1 MPSACL
7 RVSRG
12 RTASSRG
19 QPYHLATAC
28 RDHAIPFDAG
38 AANVGGSAL
47 IRLENT
53 MDSLFNRNTND
64 VANNEIGAAELTPR
78 HAQSAASA
86 AVVNPLYAGESAG
99 EHTMPTGTSA
109 PAPDTC
115 AYVAEPAPQQT
126 APTKECD
133 GKQPGRAT
141 NLLLVATLAAV
152 CGLAGGLAGG
162 AIMSAATGGST
173 QAAQGSMGGGQ
184 GGMQGGGAPSADGTT
199 GNGGEGTADGSAPS
213 GQAPTGSP
221 DASGSSDTSAD
232 GSTDGSNGVPSDLP
246 SGTGDSSAT
255 SQTSLSA

>member
-1 MPSACL
+1 
-7 RVSRG
+7 
-12 RTASSRG
+12 
-19 QPYHLATAC
+19 
-28 RDHAIPFDAG
+28 
-38 AANVGGSAL
+38 
-47 IRLENT
+47 
-53 MDSLFNRNTND
+53 MDSLFNRNTD
-64 VANNEIGAAELTPR
+64 GVIGSESSEPNTASQ
-78 HAQSAASA
+78 HAASGVPA

-162 AIMSAATGGST
+162 AIMNATAGGST

-184 GGMQGGGAPSADGTT
+184 GGMQGSGAQSADGTT

-213 GQAPTGSP
+213 GQALTGAP

-232 GSTDGSNGVPSDLP
+232 DSTDGSNGVPSDLP

-255 SQTSLSA
+255 SQTSLSV